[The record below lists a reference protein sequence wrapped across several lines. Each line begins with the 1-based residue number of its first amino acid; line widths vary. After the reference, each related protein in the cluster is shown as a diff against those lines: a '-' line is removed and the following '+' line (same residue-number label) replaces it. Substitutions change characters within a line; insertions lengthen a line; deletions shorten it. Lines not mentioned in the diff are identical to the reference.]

1 MSSSKGRIIIGKT
14 GLVIDEVEFSKKHKE
29 IDLWD
34 ENTEKIF
41 LEKIKQKASFKAS
54 KIIKNAQDDAKK
66 IKQQA
71 YDEGYREGL
80 KKAKEEI
87 DSLKVQMRDKFLSIL
102 NSIEREKE
110 NILKSHMDDILNLI
124 FVSVNKITGIAYVE
138 HRKEILEEL
147 LNSCLN
153 EIKESKT
160 VKVYVSKEDLPMVE
174 ELIEPLKGKYV
185 DIKNWHLLTRDNIK
199 AGEVVLD
206 TGVAKVTD
214 SFDKRYDMVKKIL
227 QDVEITG

>member
-1 MSSSKGRIIIGKT
+1 
-14 GLVIDEVEFSKKHKE
+14 
-29 IDLWD
+29 
-34 ENTEKIF
+34 
-41 LEKIKQKASFKAS
+41 
-54 KIIKNAQDDAKK
+54 
-66 IKQQA
+66 
-71 YDEGYREGL
+71 
-80 KKAKEEI
+80 
-87 DSLKVQMRDKFLSIL
+87 MRDKFLSIL

-185 DIKNWHLLTRDNIK
+185 DIKKL
-199 AGEVVLD
+199 A
-206 TGVAKVTD
+206 
-214 SFDKRYDMVKKIL
+214 SFNKRQYKGWRSCFRYRSC
-227 QDVEITG
+227 QSNRFF